1 MRRTKIICTLGP
13 STDSYETMVA
23 LVKAG
28 MNVCRLNMAHGDH
41 DEQQKRID
49 LVKKVREE
57 LGVPLPIMVDI
68 KGPEVRTGHVP
79 ESIPVEKGD
88 VFYFTGEQITAHDN
102 IIPINYPDIAHDVF
116 IGGKILLNDGLLAFE
131 INEIKDNLIHCTALT
146 HGKIGNHKNMH
157 FPGVHLNLPFIRPK
171 DVNDMN
177 FAIKNDVEFIACSFV
192 SRGEEVAQVKE
203 YLDANGGNNIS
214 LVAKIENKEGIDNLD
229 DIMEHVD
236 GVMVAR
242 GDLGVEIP
250 IEKIPSIQKQMIKK
264 VHLAGKRVITATEML
279 DTMTH
284 NPRPTRAEVSDVA
297 NAVYDGTSCVM
308 LSGETSIGDN
318 PVNVVRTMAKICE
331 DTEANIDYDTNF
343 KHIHFPIKNVAD
355 ALSHSS
361 VNAAIDLQAKAIVVC
376 TKSGRT
382 AMMVSRFRP
391 VMPIIAFVTDI
402 KAYHQLAMSWAVSPF
417 LMEEYYS
424 TEELSIRAIDRA
436 RQMPYIKKG
445 DIIIVVAGIAR
456 QVDGSNLMRIE
467 KLRY

>member
-1 MRRTKIICTLGP
+1 M
-13 STDSYETMVA
+13 
-23 LVKAG
+23 
-28 MNVCRLNMAHGDH
+28 
-41 DEQQKRID
+41 EQ
-49 LVKKVREE
+49 
-57 LGVPLPIMVDI
+57 
-68 KGPEVRTGHVP
+68 
-79 ESIPVEKGD
+79 
-88 VFYFTGEQITAHDN
+88 
-102 IIPINYPDIAHDVF
+102 
-116 IGGKILLNDGLLAFE
+116 
-131 INEIKDNLIHCTALT
+131 
-146 HGKIGNHKNMH
+146 
-157 FPGVHLNLPFIRPK
+157 
-171 DVNDMN
+171 
-177 FAIKNDVEFIACSFV
+177 
-192 SRGEEVAQVKE
+192 
-203 YLDANGGNNIS
+203 
-214 LVAKIENKEGIDNLD
+214 
-229 DIMEHVD
+229 VD
-236 GVMVAR
+236 GIMIAR

-279 DTMTH
+279 ETMTR

-331 DTEANIDYDTNF
+331 DTETNIDYDTKF
-343 KHIHFPIKNVAD
+343 KNIHFSIKNVAD

-376 TKSGRT
+376 TKTGRT

-391 VMPIIAFVTDI
+391 VMPIIAFVTDV
-402 KAYHQLAMSWAVSPF
+402 KAYHQLAMSWAVSPY

-436 RQMPYIKKG
+436 RQMPYVKKG

-456 QVDGSNLMRIE
+456 QIDGSNLMRIE

>member
-13 STDSYETMVA
+13 ATDSYETMVE
-23 LVKAG
+23 LVHAG
-28 MNVCRLNMAHGDH
+28 MNVCRLNMAHGNH
-41 DEQQKRID
+41 DEQQVRID
-49 LVKKVREE
+49 LVKKVRED

-68 KGPEVRTGHVP
+68 KGPEVRTGHV
-79 ESIPVEKGD
+79 ESPIPVTKGD
-88 VFYFTGEQITAHDN
+88 IFYFTGEDITAHDN
-102 IIPINYPDIAHDVF
+102 IVPINYPDIAKDVF
-116 IGGKILLNDGLLAFE
+116 VGGRILLNDGLLAFE
-131 INEIKDNLIHCTALT
+131 ILEIKEGLIKSVALT
-146 HGKIGNHKNMH
+146 HGKIANHKNMH

-171 DVNDMN
+171 DINDMN
-177 FAIKNDVEFIACSFV
+177 FSLKNDVEFIACSFV
-192 SRGEEVAQVKE
+192 SRGNEVQQVRE
-203 YLDANGGNNIS
+203 YLDSKGGHSIS

-236 GVMVAR
+236 GIMIAR

-279 DTMTH
+279 ETMTH

-318 PVNVVRTMAKICE
+318 PVNVVKTMAKICE
-331 DTEANIDYDTNF
+331 DTEANINYDVNF
-343 KHIHFPIKNVAD
+343 KQINFPIKNIAD

-361 VNAAIDLQAKAIVVC
+361 VNAAIDLQAKSIVVC
-376 TKSGRT
+376 TKSGKT

-391 VMPIIAFVTDI
+391 FMPINAFVTDE
-402 KAYHQLAMSWAVSPF
+402 KAYHQLAMSWAVYPQ

-424 TEELSIRAIDRA
+424 TEELSIRAIDKA

-467 KLRY
+467 KIR